1 MMSNSLR
8 GTKSGGIACPAHLV
22 GAQARRDLLEHA
34 VDEAVA
40 LGAAEALAELDR
52 LVQHDLEGR
61 LGMRGELERA
71 DVENRALHRREPREI
86 AIEVRHDQGLQLAH
100 AVAYPGDQRLDE
112 TSIALVEALQAARF
126 FHRVAAGELPGIERL
141 QREFA
146 RLSPSGLHGTV
157 ASAWP
162 SPRRRAPPRRP
173 SRAAPRPAPR
183 PRSSGCR

>member
-8 GTKSGGIACPAHLV
+8 GTKSGAIACPAHLV

-61 LGMRGELERA
+61 LGMRDELERA

-86 AIEVRHDQGLQLAH
+86 AIEVRHDEALQLAH
-100 AVAYPGDQRLDE
+100 AVAHADDQRLDE
-112 TSIALVEALQAARF
+112 RPIALVEAFQAAGF
-126 FHRVAAGELPGIERL
+126 LHRVAARELPGVERL
-141 QREFA
+141 QRDFA
-146 RLSPSGLHGTV
+146 RLAPSGLHATV
-157 ASAWP
+157 YSA
-162 SPRRRAPPRRP
+162 
-173 SRAAPRPAPR
+173 
-183 PRSSGCR
+183 